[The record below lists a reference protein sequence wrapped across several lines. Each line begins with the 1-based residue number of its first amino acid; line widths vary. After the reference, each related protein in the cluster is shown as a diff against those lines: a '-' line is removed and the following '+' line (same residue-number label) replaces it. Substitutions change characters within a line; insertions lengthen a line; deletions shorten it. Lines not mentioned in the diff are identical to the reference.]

1 MAVPYKI
8 YENTTGVGPFSYSS
22 IQFMT
27 GTPVANQVNV
37 YKNDDKLIQGS
48 GPLQGE
54 YWVQETS
61 QSITLATALTTDD
74 TLEIRRETPDDA
86 RIVTFQDGARLSA
99 STLNKT
105 LDQLFFLIQ
114 EKSFYSTTLEQFP
127 ASLININGITNR
139 DTITWEAAQQK
150 FVPGQLNV
158 SLDELN
164 DASYDSGT
172 VSTGEVLTWGG
183 AFWTPQVNISFDST
197 ANTTFSGSCSFSQPL
212 SVAAS
217 TANGH
222 AVNRGQLDAIIQQ
235 HSDTYTQGLQNR
247 ITALEESKMEI
258 IGKGRYW
265 NTAGN
270 FYPKVMPTTGTTF
283 PVFDTSAGQA
293 DYENLHNVS
302 LRAAYYEAATC
313 TNAGG
318 NTTYATNAPPYT
330 ASVLLGDWV
339 KWDIFSWDFIFED
352 TLIID
357 ENSRGNVDSSQYHV
371 ILSVDGTTDE
381 TESVNRGGSLYYT
394 QAIDED
400 LDWHPSPGAANFQ
413 PTHRDFSFNYPFYTN
428 LHVYA
433 GGVTYGSRL
442 QTVTIPDSNQ
452 TEEHDVYFPYASFGE
467 GKYFSQHNNHRNY
480 KAQGSNTWQSAYDRK
495 SNMGMITEPMAIG
508 PFVTNKSQTGF
519 TVMYAINRP
528 VVWSVT
534 NTGAAALPTPHFFMY
549 EHGSNQSDND
559 PSNLRYS
566 GHPLLKDFNFRF
578 TVIQ

>member
-1 MAVPYKI
+1 
-8 YENTTGVGPFSYSS
+8 
-22 IQFMT
+22 MT
-27 GTPVANQVNV
+27 GTPVRNQLNV
-37 YKNDDKLIQGS
+37 YKNDEKLIQGS
-48 GPLQGE
+48 GPSQGE

-61 QSITLATALTTDD
+61 QSITLDTALTTDD
-74 TLEIRRETPDDA
+74 TLEIRRETSDEE

-99 STLNKT
+99 STLNRT

-127 ASLININGITNR
+127 SSLIDINGISNR
-139 DTITWEAAQQK
+139 DTITWEAAEQQ
-150 FVPGQLNV
+150 FVPGQLDV

-172 VSTGEVLTWGG
+172 VSTGEVLAWGG

-197 ANTTFSGSCSFSQPL
+197 ANTTFSGSCTFSQPL
-212 SVAAS
+212 SVASS
-217 TANGH
+217 TGSGH
-222 AVNRGQLDAIIQQ
+222 AVNRGQLDSIIQQ

-247 ITALEESKMEI
+247 ITALEESNMGI

-270 FYPKVMPTTGTTF
+270 YYPKIVPTTGTTF

-293 DYENLHNVS
+293 DYENLYNVS

-318 NTTYATNAPPYT
+318 NTTFTSST
-330 ASVLLGDWV
+330 VLLGDWT

-357 ENSRGNVDSSQYHV
+357 ADSRSNVSSNQYHV
-371 ILSVDGTTDE
+371 ILSVDGTTDD
-381 TESVNRGGSLYYT
+381 TESVDRGGTLYYS

-400 LDWHPSPGAANFQ
+400 LDWHSSPGSDDFQ
-413 PTHRDFSFNYPFYTN
+413 PTHRDFDFNYPFYTN

-433 GGVTYGSRL
+433 GGTTYGSRL
-442 QTVTIPDSNQ
+442 ETVTIGSLGGSHN
-452 TEEHDVYFPYASFGE
+452 VAFPYASFGE
-467 GKYFSQHNNHRNY
+467 GKYFSQHNDHLNY
-480 KAQGSNTWQSAYDRK
+480 KAQETDTWQSAYDRK

-508 PFVTNKSQTGF
+508 PFVANKTQSGF
-519 TVMYAINRP
+519 TVIYAINRP
-528 VVWSVT
+528 VVWNVT

-549 EHGSNQSDND
+549 EHASDQAHND
-559 PSNLRYS
+559 PEDLKYS